1 MVKFLEVE
9 KCLSQ
14 EKEGLG
20 VLNKIPADQQEINED
35 TEKYIDDADNLKDNI
50 RVLHP
55 NRNVDKDIDTPDFI
69 TGTPKIYRSNKR
81 IKFFCSVLRIK
92 VFVIRSFVVGVVRVR
107 L

>member
-14 EKEGLG
+14 E
-20 VLNKIPADQQEINED
+20 ED
-35 TEKYIDDADNLKDNI
+35 AFTKNALTTSQYFLARPIIVSSDAVNLS
-50 RVLHP
+50 RAP
-55 NRNVDKDIDTPDFI
+55 PDFI
-69 TGTPKIYRSNKR
+69 TGTPKIYRSNKC
-81 IKFFCSVLRIK
+81 IKFFCSALRIK